1 MIQNQVPKSSCKYT
15 CEKCDYYTNRKSQY
29 TRHLQTKKH
38 NDTNDTLND
47 TKKVPNYKCRCGKA
61 YKYHTGLSRHKKTC
75 NYTPSSQT
83 EESILCE
90 NGSDFKD
97 MFIHLLQ
104 SNKELQD
111 MIIQQQEN
119 TKELQ
124 TQLLEYA
131 SQPKT
136 IIKNQQ
142 NNFNL
147 KNFLNIQC
155 KDAMNLSDFL
165 ETIQLSF
172 NDLLYMGDSGFVKS
186 LQDTFV
192 KQLGDLDQEK
202 RPIHCTDKKRK
213 TMYVKEEN
221 KWEKDE
227 GHKKIANAIDTM
239 NKKQFVAFN
248 KHAKNRPKDYLD
260 DDKNLDTQHKI
271 FLQMCGY
278 KKDTYEE
285 WNKKVIGTMVD
296 ATEIKK

>member
-1 MIQNQVPKSSCKYT
+1 
-15 CEKCDYYTNRKSQY
+15 
-29 TRHLQTKKH
+29 
-38 NDTNDTLND
+38 
-47 TKKVPNYKCRCGKA
+47 
-61 YKYHTGLSRHKKTC
+61 
-75 NYTPSSQT
+75 
-83 EESILCE
+83 
-90 NGSDFKD
+90 
-97 MFIHLLQ
+97 MFMHLLQ

-124 TQLLEYA
+124 QSNHQLQQSNHDLQQSNQELQTQLLEYA

-136 IIKNQQ
+136 IIKNQTQ

-213 TMYVKEEN
+213 TMYVKDEN

-227 GHKKIANAIDTM
+227 GHKKIAHAINVM
-239 NKKQFVAFN
+239 NKKQFTAFN
-248 KHAKNRPKDYLD
+248 KHAP
-260 DDKNLDTQHKI
+260 
-271 FLQMCGY
+271 
-278 KKDTYEE
+278 
-285 WNKKVIGTMVD
+285 
-296 ATEIKK
+296 